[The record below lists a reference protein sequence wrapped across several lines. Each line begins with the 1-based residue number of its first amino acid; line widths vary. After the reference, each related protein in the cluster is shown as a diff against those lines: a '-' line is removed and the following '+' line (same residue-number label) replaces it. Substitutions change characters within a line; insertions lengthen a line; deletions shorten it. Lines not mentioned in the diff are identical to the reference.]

1 MLRRCLDQVFSET
14 VAEELRPLVH
24 ENNANTQADINQ
36 QSVQLLSILFQL
48 LNLVGRKA
56 IYGSRARTIESSPAG
71 NDEAPF
77 LRGLSGSHVHNVI
90 A

>member
-48 LNLVGRKA
+48 LNLVGGKA
-56 IYGSRARTIESSPAG
+56 I
-71 NDEAPF
+71 
-77 LRGLSGSHVHNVI
+77 
-90 A
+90 